1 MFKNG
6 FLKVCMITPVVKV
19 GMPLE
24 NAKIM
29 VEALKESR
37 GSVTLFPELATTGY
51 TCGDLFFSETLM
63 KENYQAINYILEN
76 NPSKGI
82 VIYGAPLMLN
92 GSLFNCAIIMHQHEI
107 LGIVPKMS
115 LPNSHEFGE
124 MRWFQQGS
132 LTHEMEITVNGK
144 TYPFGNIV
152 FKDYEN
158 QFFFGVEICEDMW
171 TPLTPGGYLSLAGAN
186 VIFNISSSNE
196 YFEKDKIRTVCVQ
209 ENSRRN
215 VCAYVYVSS
224 GMNESVGET
233 IFSGHNIVA
242 STGNVLVN
250 DLSYDPNTH
259 YTYCDL
265 DLGEIN
271 YNRKSST
278 NLHAPTPN
286 NYRYHL
292 IEFHLNTKDTF
303 EFEHQ
308 IDDLP
313 FVPKSYDLETFNRFA
328 NILEYSLAQR
338 IKTIHSKTLIIGV
351 SGGLDSTLALLIAHR
366 AFKLLGKDPKDIIGV
381 TMPGLGTSTRT
392 KNNAMDLMGKLG
404 ITIMV
409 KPISKEVLSH
419 FKLIEHDPTV
429 TDITYENVQARY
441 RTLILMSL
449 ANKHNGMVLG
459 TGDMSELA
467 LGWCTYNGDQMS
479 MYGINGGIPKTLVR
493 YLTKAYSEFAFND
506 CKDVLEDIV
515 LTPISP
521 ELKADQVTED
531 SVGKYEVNDFILHRY
546 LFCGDDKERT
556 IWLVEKAFNISN
568 DAAKEYVNKFYYR
581 FFTQQFKRTALP
593 EGPKVLVYSLSSRS
607 DYKIPS
613 DLSRR

>member
-1 MFKNG
+1 MIKNG

-19 GMPLE
+19 GMPLD

-29 VEALKESR
+29 IDALANSK

-63 KENYQAINYILEN
+63 KENYQAIEYLLLN
-76 NPSKGI
+76 NPSEGI

-92 GSLFNCAIIMHQHEI
+92 GSLFNCAIVMHKHEI

-124 MRWFQQGS
+124 MRWFQQGT
-132 LTHEMEITVNGK
+132 LTQETQIVVNGK
-144 TYPFGNIV
+144 EYPFGNIV
-152 FKDYEN
+152 FKDWQN
-158 QFFFGVEICEDMW
+158 QFYFGVEVCEDMW

-233 IFSGHNIVA
+233 IFSGHNLVA
-242 STGNVLVN
+242 ATGNILVN
-250 DLSYDPNTH
+250 DLSYDPETH

-271 YNRKSST
+271 YSRKSST

-286 NYRYHL
+286 NYQYHL
-292 IEFHLNTKDTF
+292 IEFSLNETDFVF
-303 EFEHQ
+303 EKPLNQ
-308 IDDLP
+308 LP
-313 FVPKSYDLETFNRFA
+313 FLPEKYDLESFNRFA

-338 IKTIHSKTLIIGV
+338 IKTIHAKTLIIGV

-366 AFKLLGKDPKDIIGV
+366 AFRRLGKDYKDIIGV
-381 TMPGLGTSTRT
+381 TMPGLGTSSRT
-392 KNNAMDLMGKLG
+392 KNNAIKLMEELG
-404 ITIMV
+404 ITMME
-409 KPISKEVLSH
+409 KPISDDVLSH
-419 FKLIEHDPTV
+419 FKLIDHDPEV

-441 RTLILMSL
+441 RTLILMNM
-449 ANKHNGMVLG
+449 ANKYNGMVLG

-493 YLTKAYSEFAFND
+493 YLTGAYSLFAYQNIKAILD
-506 CKDVLEDIV
+506 DIV
-515 LTPISP
+515 ATPISP
-521 ELKADQVTED
+521 ELKANQITED
-531 SVGKYEVNDFILHRY
+531 TVGKYEINDFILYRY

-556 IWLVEKAFNISN
+556 VWLLSLAFKMREE
-568 DAAKEYVNKFYYR
+568 DAQSYVNKFYYR
-581 FFTQQFKRTALP
+581 FFTQQFKRSALP
-593 EGPKVLVYSLSSRS
+593 EGPKVLAYSLSARS